1 MSQNFL
7 NSLIKSASDQV
18 SHKWWFSVGHAEGAQ
33 RWALGPLVCPR
44 LPCPW
49 LPCPWLPCSCSLL
62 RVSAAAERIVD
73 SK

>member
-33 RWALGPLVCPR
+33 RWALGLLVCPR
-44 LPCPW
+44 LPALGSP
-49 LPCPWLPCSCSLL
+49 
-62 RVSAAAERIVD
+62 AAALCCMLALLL
-73 SK
+73 SAW